1 MAAFLLLFENE
12 RALRRERVFRDRGN
26 PIDNFTDIEL
36 IARYR
41 FPIIKDIVQH
51 PTSRSH
57 AIPALQLFINFLTL
71 ERGELTV
78 VNHFVLL
85 QCIFV
90 MVRFAAIGDSHRD
103 DSPYQQTL
111 RFYRHFEPYNI
122 ILSIY

>member
-41 FPIIKDIVQH
+41 FPSRTILSLTDLVRDRVQH

-57 AIPALQLFINFLTL
+57 AIPALVQVSFCNFL
-71 ERGELTV
+71 EL
-78 VNHFVLL
+78 LKEE
-85 QCIFV
+85 
-90 MVRFAAIGDSHRD
+90 S
-103 DSPYQQTL
+103 
-111 RFYRHFEPYNI
+111 
-122 ILSIY
+122 